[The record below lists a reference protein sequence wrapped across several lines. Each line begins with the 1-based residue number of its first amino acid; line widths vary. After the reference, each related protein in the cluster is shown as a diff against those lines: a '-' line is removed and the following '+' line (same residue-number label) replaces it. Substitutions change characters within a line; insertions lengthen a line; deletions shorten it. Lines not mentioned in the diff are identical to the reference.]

1 MSVEEM
7 TMVTISGPEK
17 MVDTAIQEL
26 VINKE
31 FHPENAIRF
40 LSGVKELVPFDTPNP
55 YSEALA
61 KSVSL
66 MNGLGISPDYRAFEG
81 TEWKLLD
88 TIQYLDR
95 LTARFEQIK
104 SEREVENIVI
114 NSNATAE
121 EQLSH
126 FVDFKVDLSDLFTM
140 RYLKFHFG
148 RLPSETYKEC
158 MAVIDSRP
166 DVYFVTS
173 GTVGHW
179 VYGAY
184 FSLPDSYTQVES
196 IFASL
201 GFERIRIDV
210 DGDVQNTAQAVL
222 ERLRAVTVRA
232 EKHLEAL
239 GAQDE
244 AIRKDEQEKLL
255 LCYSWLRYEN
265 DSFDICSYAGRR
277 HGKFYLIGWIP
288 KANADDFVIRCEAIK
303 GYACFLTKPEEV
315 KETTTPP
322 VKFKKASWMATV
334 YQPFVE
340 MYGMPAY
347 GELDPRLFMAITYTL
362 IFGIMFGDI
371 GQGLSLVVIGFL
383 LWNKKH
389 LWLGRVVGLCG
400 ISSTV
405 FGCIYGSVFGN
416 EKLLPGFKVLEN
428 GNTMK
433 ILIFAVVF
441 GVVLL
446 IICMILNM
454 INAAR
459 MHDKGKMFFSPNGI
473 AGFVFYFG
481 LMVGFLFKY
490 VKKIDV
496 FTPVY
501 ICLVIVLPLVLIYA
515 EGPLSKL
522 VNGEKDWKPE
532 SVGMFF
538 VEGFFELFE
547 VLLSYVSNTISFLRI
562 GAYAISHAGMMMV
575 VFLLANQTNIAGIAI
590 GNILVAGLETMLV
603 CIQCL
608 RLEYYEMFGRFYV
621 GGGVKFSPKIIN
633 YKAAD

>member
-7 TMVTISGPEK
+7 TMVTVSGPEK
-17 MVDTAIQEL
+17 MVNTAIQNL

-31 FHPENAIRF
+31 FHPENAIKL

-55 YSEALA
+55 YSEALTKA
-61 KSVSL
+61 VTL
-66 MNGLGISPDYRAFEG
+66 MHGLGINPDYREFDG
-81 TEWKLLD
+81 KEWKLLE
-88 TIQYLDR
+88 TTQYLDD
-95 LTARFEQIK
+95 LTSRYEEIK
-104 SEREVENIVI
+104 TERDAENIVI

-148 RLPSETYKEC
+148 RLPAETYKEC
-158 MAVIDSRP
+158 MTVIDSRQ

-173 GTVGHW
+173 GSAGHW
-179 VYGAY
+179 MYGAY
-184 FSLPDSYTQVES
+184 FCLPESATQVES
-196 IFASL
+196 VFASL
-201 GFERIRIDV
+201 GFERIHINV
-210 DGDVQNTAQAVL
+210 DGDVKNTAQAVL
-222 ERLRAVTVRA
+222 ERLRAETARA
-232 EKHLEAL
+232 SAHLKEL
-239 GAQDE
+239 EGASD
-244 AIRKDEQEKLL
+244 AIRKEEVERLL

-265 DSFDICSYAGRR
+265 DSFEICSYAGRR

-288 KANADDFVIRCEAIK
+288 KANAEEFVAHCEAIK
-303 GYACFLTKPEEV
+303 GFACFLTKPEEV
-315 KETTTPP
+315 KETPP
-322 VKFKKASWMATV
+322 PIKFKKAGWLSTV

-347 GELDPRLFMAITYTL
+347 GELDPRLFMAITYTI

-371 GQGLSLVVIGFL
+371 GQGLSLVIIGFM

-389 LWLGRVVGLCG
+389 IWLGRVVGLCG
-400 ISSTV
+400 ISSTA
-405 FGCIYGSVFGN
+405 FGCVYGSVFGN
-416 EKLLPGFKVLEN
+416 ENLLPGFKVLEN

-441 GVVLL
+441 GVILL

-459 MHDKGKMFFSPNGI
+459 MHDKGKMIFSPNGVC
-473 AGFVFYFG
+473 GFVFYVG
-481 LMVGFLFKY
+481 LMVGFVFKY
-490 VKKIDV
+490 VKKVDI
-496 FTPVY
+496 FTPLY
-501 ICLVIVLPLVLIYA
+501 ICLVIVLPLILIYA
-515 EGPLSKL
+515 EAPLSKL

-532 SVGMFF
+532 SIGMFF

-575 VFLLANQTNIAGIAI
+575 VFLLANQTNIVGITV

-621 GGGVKFSPKIIN
+621 GGGVKFSPKMIN
-633 YKAAD
+633 YKAAN